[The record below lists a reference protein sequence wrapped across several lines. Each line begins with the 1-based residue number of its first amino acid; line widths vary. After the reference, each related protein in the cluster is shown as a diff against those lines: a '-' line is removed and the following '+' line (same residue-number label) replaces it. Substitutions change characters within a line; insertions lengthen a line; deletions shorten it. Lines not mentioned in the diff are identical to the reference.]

1 MALLLPNAVNAFIDD
16 NKLYGYCLNEAHETG
31 KHKARVFK
39 SALGITVDDY
49 LILKKAILEAVL
61 VVQSPPNQMDKYG
74 TRYYTD
80 FEMQHNNVTATVRAC
95 WITGFGID
103 AVPRLTSCYVLT

>member
-1 MALLLPNAVNAFIDD
+1 MILPNALNAFIDD
-16 NKLYGYCLNEAHETG
+16 NKLYGYCLNEAHDQG

-39 SALGITVDDY
+39 SALGLTSEDY
-49 LILKKAILEAVL
+49 LILRKAILEAVL
-61 VVQSPPNQMDKYG
+61 VVPSPPDKIDQYG

-80 FEMQHNNVTATVRAC
+80 FEMQHNGLTATVRAC
-95 WITGFGID
+95 WITDFSID